1 MSEVNGHEHNQDKPA
16 MPGIEVYWDADKQ
29 RPILAFDPDKIKG
42 GWPFII
48 GLLGMA
54 QQFAQDQHD
63 EHKAMTRL
71 QRLQQQAQGQEIA
84 KKLQLGK

>member
-1 MSEVNGHEHNQDKPA
+1 
-16 MPGIEVYWDADKQ
+16 
-29 RPILAFDPDKIKG
+29 
-42 GWPFII
+42 
-48 GLLGMA
+48 MA